1 MTVSWVANRFGLVIL
16 LALIVSLAV
25 ACGQA
30 TPTPTPA
37 PTPEPTAT
45 AVPTPTPEPT
55 ATATPVPT
63 PTPVPTAAPSPTPTP
78 ELVVDTPTPAPTV
91 PPTATPGA
99 SDTGTSRPPHVFVG
113 TATINGAPAPAGTEI
128 TALIDG
134 IVVASVFTVEGG
146 EFNEELYVMGNV
158 GETVNFRIGDLA
170 AAESFEVETG
180 GITLVTLTATR

>member
-16 LALIVSLAV
+16 SALIISLVV

-30 TPTPTPA
+30 TPTPTP
-37 PTPEPTAT
+37 TPEPTAT
-45 AVPTPTPEPT
+45 AAPSPTPEPT
-55 ATATPVPT
+55 ATATPDPT
-63 PTPVPTAAPSPTPTP
+63 PTPVPTDTPSPTPTP
-78 ELVVDTPTPAPTV
+78 SPELIADTPTPAPTV

-134 IVVASVFTVEGG
+134 IVVASVFTLEGG